1 MTYITIV
8 QYLFGF
14 SSARKNRPLALNTK
28 RSCNKKIVLGLS
40 DDTNVIF
47 FSIYTQQS
55 PCSEGYIFFFRFH
68 STIFSVCVLQS
79 LKSLITKGCLHSC
92 WDLCHP
98 LEGFNKLLN
107 SFFFWV
113 ISKAWLRIIIKNVS
127 PHLPPVWT
135 VG

>member
-1 MTYITIV
+1 MYVIM
-8 QYLFGF
+8 FF
-14 SSARKNRPLALNTK
+14 SSSVSSLFSARFRSLAVNK
-28 RSCNKKIVLGLS
+28 KSIFCHKKKIVLGLS

-68 STIFSVCVLQS
+68 STIFSVYVLQS

-127 PHLPPVWT
+127 PHLPPV
-135 VG
+135 